1 MCTTHDTIM
10 TYMYNKYIINYMY
23 VYACHVHNVHNYN
36 YMCVTS
42 ACVHADEGT

>member
-1 MCTTHDTIM
+1 MCTTHDIIM
-10 TYMYNKYIINYMY
+10 TYMYNKYIIN
-23 VYACHVHNVHNYN
+23 YACHVHNVHNYN